1 MNGEIKVTGRIHS
14 YESFGAVDGPGIRF
28 VVFMQGCL
36 LRCLYCHNPDSWDC
50 SGGEQIGAQQLLQ
63 KILACKSFIK
73 KGGVTFSGG
82 EPLLQADF
90 VAHMTALLQ
99 QHGLHVAIDTS
110 GAVPLQRC
118 KTAVDAAD
126 LLLLD
131 IKALDPELC
140 VTLTGR
146 DNRQALQM
154 LDFRQ
159 QQNKPVWI
167 RHVVVPGY
175 TLDVDRLQQLA
186 AFLKSYSCIERV
198 ELLPFHK
205 MGEYKWKQLRLP
217 YTLEAVQPPQ
227 EPDLRRAKELFR
239 SYGLPVDDLPA

>member
-1 MNGEIKVTGRIHS
+1 MTGRIHS

-50 SGGEQIGAQQLLQ
+50 SGGELIDAQQLLQ
-63 KILACKSFIK
+63 KILAYKNFIK

-118 KTAVDAAD
+118 KPAVNAAD

-131 IKALDPELC
+131 IKALDPDLC

-217 YTLEAVQPPQ
+217 YTLEAVQPP
-227 EPDLRRAKELFR
+227 EEADLRQAKELFK